1 MTHEERL
8 RNTVESIDDTI
19 QHIATRPGMYVG
31 GDEHL
36 HTAEVMVRVLL
47 HVRDEATGRVQVDRS
62 VERSW
67 LFEKYPDVPGPVRSV
82 TTGARRHNLDFTK
95 EILDYVAWYNAL

>member
-1 MTHEERL
+1 
-8 RNTVESIDDTI
+8 
-19 QHIATRPGMYVG
+19 MYVG

-36 HTAEVMVRVLL
+36 HAAEVMIRVLL
-47 HVRDEATGRVQVDRS
+47 HIRDGATERGPVDRS